1 MDRAAIAR
9 RVGDDER
16 GAVTAEPVSQPLDT
30 AATARRVGDDQRG
43 AVTAELAV
51 VLPAVTLVLAAV
63 LSVGQAVVAQLACVD
78 AARAGARAAAR
89 GDDLAAVRQTAV
101 RASASTGSDGL
112 AVDVAAV
119 PDQVEVTV
127 SRSLRLLAIA
137 PVVHVSAR
145 AVAQREQTGVDLS

>member
-1 MDRAAIAR
+1 
-9 RVGDDER
+9 
-16 GAVTAEPVSQPLDT
+16 
-30 AATARRVGDDQRG
+30 
-43 AVTAELAV
+43 VTAELAV

-89 GDDLAAVRQTAV
+89 GDDPAAVRQTALRV
-101 RASASTGSDGL
+101 LGAAGPDGPAVGVVTAS
-112 AVDVAAV
+112 
-119 PDQVEVTV
+119 DQVEVTV

-145 AVAQREQTGVDLS
+145 AVSQREQTGPGVP